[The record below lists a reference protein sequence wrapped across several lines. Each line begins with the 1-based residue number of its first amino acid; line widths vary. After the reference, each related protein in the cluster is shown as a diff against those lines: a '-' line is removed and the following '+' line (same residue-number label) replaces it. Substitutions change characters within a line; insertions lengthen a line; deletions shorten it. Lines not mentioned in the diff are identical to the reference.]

1 MILNLHEMFILDW
14 IHKCRQSS
22 LGGFP
27 VWSIVLGFVSHVLLV
42 PFVLLPTF
50 TLRIPLIVHHSKS
63 TQVVNSSANLFIYC
77 AIGAR
82 YLTVQRV
89 ALIQNIPCD
98 RFVIATRFRA
108 QCWKHFFCR
117 GDGAACQCTQTSAEV
132 LEVYYYLK

>member
-50 TLRIPLIVHHSKS
+50 TLRIPLIVLFFSPPFNS

-82 YLTVQRV
+82 YLAVQPV
-89 ALIQNIPCD
+89 ALIQNVPCD
-98 RFVIATRFRA
+98 LLLPPDFGHNAGSISFVGETELLA
-108 QCWKHFFCR
+108 
-117 GDGAACQCTQTSAEV
+117 SV
-132 LEVYYYLK
+132 LRHLLRC